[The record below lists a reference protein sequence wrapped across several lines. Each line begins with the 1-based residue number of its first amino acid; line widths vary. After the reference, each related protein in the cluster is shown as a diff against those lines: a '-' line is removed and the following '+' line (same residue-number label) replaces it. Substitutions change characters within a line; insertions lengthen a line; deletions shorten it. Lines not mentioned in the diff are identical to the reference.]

1 MNYRKSISSSEFV
14 TVVNGKKHEEKDIYV
29 RENIGDDT
37 TFLKHMEVGDHSKSM
52 VGKTYKDRMAVV
64 TRVSDG
70 SKVKYSSNV
79 VKSPNNLR
87 KVLRKSLRI
96 NSNKKATKGKK
107 PYIKGKGRGKKQG
120 TKGKKPKNKGNKPKN
135 KGKPPKTMGRKKRT
149 KGKKTKRSVRK

>member
-1 MNYRKSISSSEFV
+1 MNYRKSVSSSKFV
-14 TVVNGKKHEEKDIYV
+14 SVVNGKKHEEKDIYV

-79 VKSPNNLR
+79 VKSPSNLR
-87 KVLRKSLRI
+87 RVLRKSLRI
-96 NSNKKATKGKK
+96 NAKKKATKGKK
-107 PYIKGKGRGKKQG
+107 PHVKGKGKGKKKGTKGKKPYVKGKGKGKKQG
-120 TKGKKPKNKGNKPKN
+120 TKGK
-135 KGKPPKTMGRKKRT
+135 GRKQRT

>member
-1 MNYRKSISSSEFV
+1 SVSSSKFV

-79 VKSPNNLR
+79 VKSPTNLR
-87 KVLRKSLRI
+87 RVLRKSLRI
-96 NSNKKATKGKK
+96 NSKKKATKGKK
-107 PYIKGKGRGKKQG
+107 PYVKGKGKGKKQG
-120 TKGKKPKNKGNKPKN
+120 TKGKKPKNKGNKSKSMGKN
-135 KGKPPKTMGRKKRT
+135 QGTKGKGRKQRT